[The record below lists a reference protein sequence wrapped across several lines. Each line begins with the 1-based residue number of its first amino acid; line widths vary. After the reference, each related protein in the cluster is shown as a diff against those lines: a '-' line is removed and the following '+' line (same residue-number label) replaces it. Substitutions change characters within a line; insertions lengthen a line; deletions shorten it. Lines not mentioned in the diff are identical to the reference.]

1 MGATHTIAVVV
12 VKTDHDG
19 TPAYI
24 GTSHAADD
32 TTIATEVAERGA
44 RFPLDAAAQLP
55 NFISLIELYPSTC
68 PPHPAMLHYQQQA
81 QGRTQQEAGKGRPPP
96 PTTARSVKTRNS
108 QVHGTLAVF
117 FARRGDPHLQQGHGV
132 TCAASSKRNGHAATC
147 RDMVVASEDTR
158 RRIPLWLPRPPSARV
173 EGTAGKPWSQTSHIS
188 YLPFP
193 TCATIRATHY

>member
-55 NFISLIELYPSTC
+55 NFFSLIELYPQHMPTTSRHVTL
-68 PPHPAMLHYQQQA
+68 PATSA
-81 QGRTQQEAGKGRPPP
+81 RKDAARGGKGTA
-96 PTTARSVKTRNS
+96 TTANHCQKRE
-108 QVHGTLAVF
+108 
-117 FARRGDPHLQQGHGV
+117 DPQL
-132 TCAASSKRNGHAATC
+132 ASSWHVGSILR
-147 RDMVVASEDTR
+147 ASR
-158 RRIPLWLPRPPSARV
+158 
-173 EGTAGKPWSQTSHIS
+173 
-188 YLPFP
+188 
-193 TCATIRATHY
+193 